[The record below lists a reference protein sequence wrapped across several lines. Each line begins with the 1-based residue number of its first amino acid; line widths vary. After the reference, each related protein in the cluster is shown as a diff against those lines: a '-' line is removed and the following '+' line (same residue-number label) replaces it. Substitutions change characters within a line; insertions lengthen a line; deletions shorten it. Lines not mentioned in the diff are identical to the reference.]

1 MNFLKNMSI
10 KTKVL
15 ILAVIPLIT
24 TLIYASFFLIM
35 DYKEYRE
42 DTYLEK
48 DVILSTKISALV
60 HELQKERGATA
71 GFIGS
76 QGKKFREELSAQ
88 RRLTDEKLSQFRSEL
103 KKINIDRYPEEIKL
117 RLTQINSMLSRLN
130 DMRSRVDS
138 LSVSLKEPI
147 GYYTELNAKLL
158 SVIASFSKF
167 SSNAEVTK
175 QLFAYVNFLLAK
187 ERMGIERAVLSAVFS
202 KGSFTPDLFE
212 KFVSLL
218 SQQKAFFTSFKMT
231 APDKFLEIFKSTV
244 RGNPVSE
251 VERMEKLAFKLAR
264 GEEVSVDPTYWFKT
278 MTEKINLLKK
288 TEDLFSQLLVENI
301 RELKSDAF
309 KRLIAISVFTF
320 IVVSL
325 IILISIV
332 VSRSISKTVEI
343 IEQELKEIADQK
355 DFTKKLHVD
364 SKDEMKSIVDSINYL
379 IEASREAIEQAKIS
393 ANENTSIAAELSA
406 TATEIEK
413 RVEEES
419 KIISKTTSKATAMQK
434 PLENSVVKLDKTKEE
449 IKTASKLLNQVKEK
463 ITELLTTVKHSA
475 DEEEKIVGELE
486 RLKESTDRTKDV
498 LKLIEDIANQTNLLA
513 LNAAIEAA
521 RAGEAGKGFA
531 VVADEVRNLAEKSRE
546 YVENITETI
555 SQLLNDINDI
565 SEKISS
571 NAKTVK
577 ILSEESKDV
586 ENDVENITGVMDE
599 TVNISEDAS
608 ESIKAIVNEI
618 KALIVEIEKINEIS
632 SANTRSVEEIAKA
645 TEHLYAMTEN
655 LSKILEEFK
664 T

>member
-15 ILAVIPLIT
+15 ILAVVPLIT

-76 QGKKFREELSAQ
+76 QGEKFREELSNQ
-88 RRLTDEKLSQFRSEL
+88 RRLTDQKLSQFRSEL

-117 RLTQINSMLSRLN
+117 RLTQINSMLSRL
-130 DMRSRVDS
+130 DEMRNKVDS

-147 GYYTELNAKLL
+147 GYYTELNSKLL

-202 KGSFTPDLFE
+202 KGNFTPDLFE

-231 APDKFLEIFKSTV
+231 APDKFLEIFKNTV

-278 MTEKINLLKK
+278 MTQKINLLKK

-301 RELKSDAF
+301 RDLKSDAF

-320 IVVSL
+320 IVVIL
-325 IILISIV
+325 IILIGYV
-332 VSRSISKTVEI
+332 VSRSISKTVEV

-463 ITELLTTVKHSA
+463 ITELLGTVKQSA

-577 ILSEESKDV
+577 TLSEESKNV
-586 ENDVENITGVMDE
+586 ESDVENITGVMDE
-599 TVNISEDAS
+599 TVGISEDAS
-608 ESIKAIVNEI
+608 ESIKSIVNEI

>member
-379 IEASREAIEQAKIS
+379 IEASREVIEQAKIS

>member
-76 QGKKFREELSAQ
+76 QGSKFREELSAQ

-325 IILISIV
+325 IIVISYV